1 MAGFLTVVVGVLYA
15 TRGTP
20 PAARPTELVSEA
32 AQLSYCSEGRQ
43 HLLEYETRGPPA
55 SSFVDLDS
63 DDWASRLAN
72 VTCDIDQTKIAL
84 KFKNRAVA
92 LEW

>member
-1 MAGFLTVVVGVLYA
+1 M
-15 TRGTP
+15 
-20 PAARPTELVSEA
+20 RPVA
-32 AQLSYCSEGRQ
+32 
-43 HLLEYETRGPPA
+43 PPA